1 MADST
6 DAPLGSAFLER
17 ALPSRERDSLK
28 QEALV
33 YFVEELNCHG
43 DRLRFLA
50 RQPPDD
56 SIAQQMEEIWIRCE
70 DLVRALGWNA
80 EEAVRRTW
88 RLLEA
93 PLQWPEDAFGPAWIL
108 HALECDTA
116 RYRQWRAALPI
127 AAHEAIQLLLDRV
140 EHKYGPIAL

>member
-6 DAPLGSAFLER
+6 DTPLGSAFLER
-17 ALPSRERDSLK
+17 ALPSHERDSLR

-56 SIAQQMEEIWIRCE
+56 RIAQQMEEIWIRCE
-70 DLVRALGWNA
+70 DLIRALGWNA
-80 EEAVRRTW
+80 ADAMRRTW
-88 RLLEA
+88 RLLET
-93 PLQWPEDAFGPAWIL
+93 PLPWPEDAFGPASIL
-108 HALECDTA
+108 HALESDTA
-116 RYRQWRAALPI
+116 RYRQWLAALPS
-127 AAHEAIQLLLDRV
+127 AAREAIQILLDRV
-140 EHKYGPIAL
+140 EQK